1 MTTNKIYE
9 SDIGTEIK
17 LDAGE
22 TLVGYSVLE
31 IHYLKPD
38 RVTEGIWLA
47 SNVEET
53 KARYITTTS
62 GDLSPNG
69 TWHVKIYV
77 VLSGWRGFGETVEMK
92 VYDKWA

>member
-9 SDIGTEIK
+9 YHIGTEIK

-22 TLVGYSVLE
+22 DLAGNTVLE

-38 RVTEGIWLA
+38 GTEGIWTA
-47 SNVEET
+47 TNVETT

-69 TWHVKIYV
+69 TWKVKIYV
-77 VLSGWRGFGETVEMK
+77 ELPSWRGFGETVEMK
-92 VYDKWA
+92 VYDKWS